1 MTNKVKNLDTVNNGV
16 NNNSELGHY
25 EKFVSLSPKELKG
38 INASTDYWNRIIEMT
53 INITSMYADVNSNR
67 IDFFKLLVKQ
77 ACRFGVHPSDL
88 TNRIHE
94 LYNVC
99 EDESKFFIDNFYDE
113 EQYGRDWFLLT
124 TIFFKNKP
132 SLETAPEFPTEIYDS
147 LPVILKKSIEV
158 IPAGRQRDMFLLS
171 ALSVLSGCI
180 HNFTGLYDG
189 KEVYPNIYSF
199 IVAPAASGKGVTQY
213 AKRLGQK
220 YHRSLLDEWKDAV
233 ENFKSSKN
241 DDEESGSPEPAA
253 KLLYLPANSSA
264 AAFIEKLKGSCGRA
278 VMFETEADTISS
290 TLKNDWGG
298 YSELMRVAFHHE
310 TISVNRKGKDG
321 LLEIE
326 KPRLSIAI
334 SGTPAQVGA
343 LHKSQ
348 ENGLFSRF
356 AFYAFSD
363 VVQWKDVSPG
373 YSVMNKEEY
382 FDGLSSD
389 VLEFVKFCEAYPA
402 NFTYLGC
409 HWEELN
415 ERYRMLMDYF
425 GLHGNNNDFQGV
437 LIRHGLIRYRIS
449 MVLSALRRFDAGEKG
464 GKCECDVLDFEIAEK
479 ISDVLLTH
487 SIITM
492 DLVPKTSDPSM
503 GNSEE
508 KFYKRLP
515 DKFDRLEA
523 VEIGKSMNLKPRS
536 CDGYLKK
543 LVDKCKLE
551 KTANGR
557 YSKL

>member
-16 NNNSELGHY
+16 NNNGELDHY

-199 IVAPAASGKGVTQY
+199 IVAPAASGKGVSQF
-213 AKRLGQK
+213 AKKLGQK
-220 YHRSLLDEWKDAV
+220 YHKSLLDDWKEEIEVYKASQQDGEDA
-233 ENFKSSKN
+233 EM
-241 DDEESGSPEPAA
+241 PAPA
-253 KLLYLPANSSA
+253 TKLLYLPANSSA
-264 AAFIEKLKGSCGRA
+264 AAFIEKLQGSGGRA
-278 VMFETEADTISS
+278 VMFETEADTIAS

-298 YSELMRVAFHHE
+298 YSELMRAAFQHE

-321 LLEIE
+321 LLEID

-363 VVQWKDVSPG
+363 MVQWKDVSPG
-373 YSVMNKEEY
+373 FGNLNKDAY
-382 FDGLSSD
+382 FDDLSNE
-389 VLEFVKFCEAYPA
+389 VLNLVKFYESYPS
-402 NFTYLGC
+402 NFTYTGSQW
-409 HWEELN
+409 HELN
-415 ERYRMLMDYF
+415 ERYRILLDYF
-425 GLHGNNNDFQGV
+425 GLAGNNYEFLGV
-437 LIRHGLIRYRIS
+437 LIRHGFIRYRIS
-449 MVLSALRRFDAGEKG
+449 MILGALRRFDTKEN
-464 GKCECDVLDFEIAEK
+464 GKNYECDEIDFDIAEK
-479 ISDVLLTH
+479 ISDVLLSH
-487 SIITM
+487 SIIAM

-515 DKFDRLEA
+515 EKFDRLEA
-523 VEIGKSMNLKPRS
+523 VEIGNSMNLKPRS